1 MVIHIA
7 TVSYIYSTTK
17 NVPITETALI
27 PGAAI
32 LNDGT
37 LSPVFRDRVDLAIKL
52 YEEKKVSKI
61 LVSGDNSTVSHN
73 EVDPVRKYLLSKG
86 IPDEDIFLD
95 HAGFDT
101 YSSMYRAHDI
111 FGVASMTVTSQS
123 FHLPR
128 AVFIARRLGME
139 AYGVNADIGHILV
152 VNYVREFLA
161 DEKAIVDLI
170 IQRKPKYLG
179 TKIPITGDGTEN

>member
-1 MVIHIA
+1 M
-7 TVSYIYSTTK
+7 S
-17 NVPITETALI
+17 
-27 PGAAI
+27 
-32 LNDGT
+32 
-37 LSPVFRDRVDLAIKL
+37 RDC
-52 YEEKKVSKI
+52 YGSKCVE
-61 LVSGDNSTVSHN
+61 L
-73 EVDPVRKYLLSKG
+73 
-86 IPDEDIFLD
+86 
-95 HAGFDT
+95 
-101 YSSMYRAHDI
+101 M
-111 FGVASMTVTSQS
+111 MTVTSQS